1 MNRRFALPVF
11 LVVTAVFLGFPP
23 RPIQAQVSGYKVQT
37 IAKPGDTI
45 GDLKIS
51 TNGSFGVGK
60 LNDSG
65 QLAFTTDNA
74 AGGAILFQYRSSD
87 GTFIPIAV
95 GGRDAP
101 GGKWPRSLS
110 IYGFVSMNQQGDII
124 FGTESSPN
132 NIYRWD
138 HQSGQVSLVVAAG
151 MPATNGLTFT
161 AGADGNPVIND
172 FGEVAFQA
180 RLKDSA
186 GTTQRGI
193 FFLGRDGKLV
203 PVALPGQTVAGIG
216 LIQPDSQGGANSV
229 NNAGVVGFRARRAE
243 DKSVSVFLWENGT
256 ITPVALVG
264 ADAPGGGKFTSLSG
278 AAVNNKNLNAFVAG
292 NSDGVSTHWNLYM
305 WTGDHLVAICT
316 PGQAM
321 PGGGQFMEL
330 VSFSSPSSAG
340 ESAFKARLDG
350 GDMGIYRV
358 DADGN
363 LALVVKSSELGA
375 KFVDTNIG
383 SSHSYGI
390 GINSKREIVLPVRF
404 TGDRVDSLVL
414 LTPASP

>member
-1 MNRRFALPVF
+1 MQPIRSLTFAAGLMLLAAPS
-11 LVVTAVFLGFPP
+11 L
-23 RPIQAQVSGYKVQT
+23 QADVAGYKLQSL
-37 IAKPGDTI
+37 AKAGDTI
-45 GDLKIS
+45 GDLKTS
-51 TNGSFGVGK
+51 TNGSFGVGP

-74 AGGAILFQYRSSD
+74 AGGEILFQYRSSD
-87 GTFIPIAV
+87 GKFIPIAA
-95 GGRDAP
+95 GDRDAP

-110 IYGFVSMNQQGDII
+110 IYGAVSMNQQGDIA
-124 FGTESSPN
+124 FATQSSPN

-151 MPATNGLTFT
+151 MPAVNDLTFT
-161 AGADGNPVIND
+161 ASADMNPPRIND

-264 ADAPGGGKFTSLSG
+264 ADAPV
-278 AAVNNKNLNAFVAG
+278 AA
-292 NSDGVSTHWNLYM
+292 
-305 WTGDHLVAICT
+305 
-316 PGQAM
+316 
-321 PGGGQFMEL
+321 
-330 VSFSSPSSAG
+330 SSRLSAG
-340 ESAFKARLDG
+340 EW
-350 GDMGIYRV
+350 
-358 DADGN
+358 
-363 LALVVKSSELGA
+363 
-375 KFVDTNIG
+375 
-383 SSHSYGI
+383 
-390 GINSKREIVLPVRF
+390 
-404 TGDRVDSLVL
+404 
-414 LTPASP
+414 